1 MLSRLFG
8 RKPPEAR
15 IAATLYGAIV
25 AQAREPALYARLGVP
40 DTVSG
45 RFEMLVLHVFLVVR
59 RLRDG
64 GSEGDAIGQAV
75 FDTFCTDMDRSLRE
89 LGIGDLGVPRRMRQM
104 GEAFYGRARAY
115 GEAVDA
121 GDEAALAASL
131 CRNVLK
137 NRGDRQAAIPLARYT
152 LAAATDLGRV
162 PSLSLI
168 DGLSFPLP
176 ERFMDA
182 GHAAD
187 AVA

>member
-45 RFEMLVLHVFLVVR
+45 RFEMLVLHVFLVIR

-64 GSEGDAIGQAV
+64 GATGAALGQAI
-75 FDTFCTDMDRSLRE
+75 FDAFCTDMDRSLRE
-89 LGIGDLGVPRRMRQM
+89 FGVGDLGVPKRMRQM
-104 GEAFYGRARAY
+104 GEAFYGRTRAY

-121 GDEAALAASL
+121 GDAIALAASMG
-131 CRNVLK
+131 RNILK
-137 NRGDRQAAIPLARYT
+137 DRGNPQAAMPLARYA
-152 LAAATDLGRV
+152 LAAASDLGRV
-162 PSLSLI
+162 PSLSLV
-168 DGLSFPLP
+168 DRLPFPVP
-176 ERFMDA
+176 ERFVGA

-187 AVA
+187 AAV